1 MKRKRAPG
9 GGRKPRAGPTS
20 SLTFRIPDDLR
31 RELEQEATGGAT
43 ISERLQWHL
52 RRSMNRKR
60 EEERDPAMQ
69 GLLLVIARLAENITG
84 GDFMPDKHS
93 RSYVRSEWR
102 TDLFQFRTFKFA
114 VKKLLDTLEEP
125 PESMAQ
131 AEREWFAQHAVKTF
145 GGDSPE
151 FDRLFVE
158 VQKSPE
164 AMGAWE
170 FGSLWSRFTHSH
182 LPFTESER
190 RRMSLDPVLGRV
202 MEREYYDFQ
211 KAQKALAL
219 KPEEEDPFEAVK
231 RIMKDRNLDPE
242 SNPMP
247 PDIQEAMELVIDK
260 VHSRVERAKSL
271 PPGEALEFLRLNPPL
286 TLDEALKLIKLEN
299 PKDKA
304 DNRRHLQAR

>member
-1 MKRKRAPG
+1 
-9 GGRKPRAGPTS
+9 
-20 SLTFRIPDDLR
+20 
-31 RELEQEATGGAT
+31 
-43 ISERLQWHL
+43 
-52 RRSMNRKR
+52 
-60 EEERDPAMQ
+60 
-69 GLLLVIARLAENITG
+69 
-84 GDFMPDKHS
+84 
-93 RSYVRSEWR
+93 
-102 TDLFQFRTFKFA
+102 
-114 VKKLLDTLEEP
+114 
-125 PESMAQ
+125 
-131 AEREWFAQHAVKTF
+131 
-145 GGDSPE
+145 
-151 FDRLFVE
+151 
-158 VQKSPE
+158 
-164 AMGAWE
+164 
-170 FGSLWSRFTHSH
+170 
-182 LPFTESER
+182 
-190 RRMSLDPVLGRV
+190 

-304 DNRRHLQAR
+304 DDRGHLQAR

>member
-1 MKRKRAPG
+1 M
-9 GGRKPRAGPTS
+9 
-20 SLTFRIPDDLR
+20 
-31 RELEQEATGGAT
+31 
-43 ISERLQWHL
+43 
-52 RRSMNRKR
+52 
-60 EEERDPAMQ
+60 
-69 GLLLVIARLAENITG
+69 IARLAENITG

-93 RSYVRSEWR
+93 RSYMRSEWR

-164 AMGAWE
+164 AMGAWV
-170 FGSLWSRFTHSH
+170 FGNLWKRFTHSH

-190 RRMSLDPVLGRV
+190 RMMSLDPALRRV

-304 DNRRHLQAR
+304 DDRGHLQAR